1 MKKLLDVI
9 FVIVL
14 TSLYIFPFNS
24 SLLPSVNTKLMLA
37 AFSLILFIIK
47 AARTGNAKVCSQKLI
62 LSFWGMAVSLA
73 SLISVVI
80 NNTHDYVF
88 VTYIVSMW
96 VWLGG
101 AYVVIE
107 TIRFVHGKVNIR
119 IVGNYLIAV
128 CVAQCF
134 LSQIIN
140 ANETVANFVDGFMV
154 STGFMGKA
162 ENRLYGIGCALD
174 VAGMKF
180 CTVLILLAYF
190 IASPV
195 SKYRPHF
202 ERTLYILA
210 FFIISIF
217 GAMIARTTFWGI
229 VLAVCL
235 WIFQYFRLPK
245 NSDEYM
251 TFVASIRSLVLF
263 IILSLP
269 VIIYFYYADESFH
282 NNLRF
287 GFEGF
292 FSLAEKGEWY
302 VRSNKQLL
310 SMVVWPDNIKTWL
323 IGDGYFENPMSDF
336 YYDGP
341 AYNYY
346 MGTDVGYCR
355 FIFYFGLLGLVTFSA
370 FFVVAAFLCTQNNPK
385 YAIVFWLIL
394 LMNFIV
400 WVKVSSD
407 LFSVFAILLWITSEE
422 NEEGERRL
430 LVSGE
435 R

>member
-1 MKKLLDVI
+1 MKKFLEVI
-9 FVIVL
+9 FITIL

-24 SLLPSVNTKLMLA
+24 SLLPTVNTKMMLA
-37 AFSLILFIIK
+37 AISLILFIIK
-47 AARTGNAKVCSQKLI
+47 AAKTGNAKVSSQKLI
-62 LSFWGMAVSLA
+62 LSFWGVAVSLV

-107 TIRFVHGKVNIR
+107 TIRFVHGRVDFR

-251 TFVASIRSLVLF
+251 TFVSSIRSLVLF

-292 FSLAEKGEWY
+292 FSLAEKGEWH

-310 SMVVWPDNIKTWL
+310 SMVVWPDNFRTWL
-323 IGDGYFENPMSDF
+323 IGDGYFENPMNDF

-341 AYNYY
+341 LYNYY

-385 YAIVFWLIL
+385 YAFVFWLFL

-407 LFSVFAILLWITSEE
+407 LFSVFALFLFVQEK
-422 NEEGERRL
+422 NECYSNEVVE
-430 LVSGE
+430 
-435 R
+435 